1 VGSTVAQK
9 IWDRHVVGRVRG
21 RDLLYIDLHLVHE
34 LSPQAFGGLELR
46 GLPVRRPGRTVA
58 TMDHNVPT
66 TDRSRPI
73 GDPLAAAQLDLLRT
87 NCARHGVP
95 LFGLGSRRQGI
106 VHVLGPES
114 GLTRPGITL
123 ACGDSHTSTHGAL
136 GALAFGIGTTQV
148 EQVLATQCLLMTPAR
163 QMAVQVD
170 GTLSP
175 GVTAKDLALA
185 VVHAVGF
192 GGAAGH
198 LVEYR
203 GSTIRGLSIE
213 GRLTLCNM
221 SAEAGARTGLVAPD
235 ETTVEFVRGRHFAPR
250 GQVWDE
256 AVRDWADLRTDDDAE
271 FDRTVQ
277 IDAAAVEP
285 TVTWGTT
292 PAMSVPVGGRVPRAE
307 ESANREQVERAL
319 RYMGLAGGERI
330 VDLPVDRVFIGSC
343 TNSRIEDLRAAA
355 RVVEGRRVAL
365 GVRAMIVPGSIPV
378 KAQAESEGL
387 DAVFRDAG
395 FEWREP
401 GCSMCLGMNE
411 DVAEPGERI
420 ASTSNR
426 NFEGR
431 QGAGARTHL
440 LSPAMA
446 AAAAIAGHFVD
457 VREVS

>member
-1 VGSTVAQK
+1 MGKTLAQK
-9 IWDRHVVGRVRG
+9 IWEQHLVDRVRG

-34 LSPQAFGGLELR
+34 LSPQAFGGLDMR
-46 GLPVRRPGRTVA
+46 GLPVRRPTATVA

-66 TDRSRPI
+66 VDRSSPVR
-73 GDPLAAAQLDLLRT
+73 DPLAAAQLDLLRR
-87 NCARHGVP
+87 NCATHGVP
-95 LFGLGSRRQGI
+95 LFGLGSDRQGI

-114 GLTRPGITL
+114 GLTRPGITV

-148 EQVLATQCLLMTPAR
+148 EQVLATQCLLVSPLR
-163 QMAVQVD
+163 QLAIEVD
-170 GTLSP
+170 GELQL
-175 GVTAKDLALA
+175 GVTAKDLALT
-185 VVHAVGF
+185 VVRVLGF

-198 LVEYR
+198 AVEYR
-203 GSTIRGLSIE
+203 GAAIRALSIE

-221 SAEAGARTGLVAPD
+221 SAEAGARTGLIAPD
-235 ETTVEFVRGRHFAPR
+235 EATLAYVHNRRFAPTDDA
-250 GQVWDE
+250 WAAAE
-256 AVRDWADLRTDDDAE
+256 RDWLALQTDDDAS
-271 FDRTVQ
+271 FDRVVRLRA
-277 IDAAAVEP
+277 DDVEP

-292 PAMSVPVGGRVPRAE
+292 PAMSVPVGGRVPQ
-307 ESANREQVERAL
+307 REDFPGDDQTARAL
-319 RYMGLAGGERI
+319 EYMGLEGGERI
-330 VDLPVDRVFIGSC
+330 TDLPLDRVFIGSC

-355 RVVEGRRVAL
+355 SVLDGRKVARGL
-365 GVRAMIVPGSIPV
+365 RAMVVPGSIPV
-378 KAQAESEGL
+378 KVQAEQEGL
-387 DAVFRDAG
+387 DEVFRQAG

-401 GCSMCLGMNE
+401 GCSLCLGMNE
-411 DVAEPGERI
+411 DVADSGERI

-457 VREVS
+457 VRDI